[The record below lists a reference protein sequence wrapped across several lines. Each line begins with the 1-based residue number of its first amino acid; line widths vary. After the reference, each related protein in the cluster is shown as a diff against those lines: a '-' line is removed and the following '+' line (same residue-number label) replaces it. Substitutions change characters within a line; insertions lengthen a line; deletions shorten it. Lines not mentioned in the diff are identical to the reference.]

1 MQVTAEML
9 RHVMR
14 RWTTGVAVVT
24 SRFEN
29 EQHGMT
35 VNSFTSVSLDPP
47 LVSVTLA
54 VETRTRNLVERSGVF
69 GVTILKE
76 GQADLSDRFAGR
88 LPEDVDRFDGLET
101 FELESGVPLLRD
113 VSQPGLPGGSPLPM
127 QNSVLYVGEVTAVQH
142 ISEERTA
149 GVLQPVVSSMGWV
162 GRCGRLTRAEKTSL
176 LELARE
182 ALLAP
187 FRGESFPPLD
197 YEALPRR

>member
-1 MQVTAEML
+1 MQVTAEIL

-24 SRFEN
+24 SRFEG

-47 LVSVTLA
+47 LVCVTLA

-69 GVTILKE
+69 GVTILGE

-88 LPEDVDRFDGLET
+88 LPEVEDRFAGLET

-113 VSQPGLPGGSPLPM
+113 GLVSLDCRVVHRYAT

-142 ISEERTA
+142 TSEDWPL
-149 GVLQPVVSSMGWV
+149 VYHN
-162 GRCGRLTRAEKTSL
+162 RLYHRL
-176 LELARE
+176 
-182 ALLAP
+182 
-187 FRGESFPPLD
+187 GE
-197 YEALPRR
+197 